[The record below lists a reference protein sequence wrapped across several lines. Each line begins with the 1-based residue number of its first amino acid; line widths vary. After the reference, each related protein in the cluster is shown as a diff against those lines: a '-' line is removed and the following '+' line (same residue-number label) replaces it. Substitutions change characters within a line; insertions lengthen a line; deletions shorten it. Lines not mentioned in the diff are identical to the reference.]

1 MKQLF
6 LLWLTMA
13 VFSGAVAA
21 HMNDYPEQSVKSS
34 SPVYHFNLQA
44 GNSQMTEDVKNGR
57 PRPTLIQSG
66 RGSRLQRNRNLRP

>member
-44 GNSQMTEDVKNGR
+44 GNSRMTEDVKMAGHD
-57 PRPTLIQSG
+57 LILSSLVG
-66 RGSRLQRNRNLRP
+66 EPFTGKP

>member
-44 GNSQMTEDVKNGR
+44 GNSRMN
-57 PRPTLIQSG
+57 
-66 RGSRLQRNRNLRP
+66 